1 MRKRFLLF
9 CFLFVSAGMMQ
20 FGCSA
25 PHLFWPQKDI
35 KSFELKASSLEKRV
49 LVASRSSEFK
59 DAIVDRIRDAF
70 KDEPV
75 YLKFIGIDQLNEEDG
90 TDYAALVLINTTM
103 SWGMDLDVKAFLNR
117 HQDHKHMIV
126 LTTSGDG
133 GWSPKLK
140 GRNFDAIS
148 SASKK
153 ANVDEV
159 AGTITTKVQ
168 RLLQT
173 E

>member
-1 MRKRFLLF
+1 
-9 CFLFVSAGMMQ
+9 MQ
-20 FGCSA
+20 LGCSA
-25 PHLFWPQKDI
+25 PHLFWPQEDI
-35 KSFELKASSLEKRV
+35 KSYELKASSLEKRV

-59 DAIVDRIRDAF
+59 DAIVDHIRDAF

-75 YLKFIGIDQLNEEDG
+75 YLKFIGINQLNKEDG
-90 TDYAALVLINTTM
+90 SNYAALVLINTTM

-133 GWSPKLK
+133 GWLPKLE
-140 GRNFDAIS
+140 GRNYDAIS
-148 SASKK
+148 SASRR
-153 ANVDEV
+153 ADVDAV

-173 E
+173 K

>member
-1 MRKRFLLF
+1 MKKRFLLF
-9 CFLFVSAGMMQ
+9 CFLFLSVGMMQ
-20 FGCSA
+20 IGCSA
-25 PHLFWPQKDI
+25 PHMFWPQKDI
-35 KSFELKASSLEKRV
+35 KSSELKASSLEKRV

-59 DAIVDRIRDAF
+59 DAIVDQIRDAF

-90 TDYAALVLINTTM
+90 TNYAALVLINTTM
-103 SWGMDLDVKAFLNR
+103 SWGMDLDVKAFLKR
-117 HQDHKHMIV
+117 HQDHKNMIV

-133 GWSPKLK
+133 DWLPKME

-153 ANVDEV
+153 ANVDAV
-159 AGTITTKVQ
+159 AGTIIAKVEL
-168 RLLQT
+168 LLQT